1 MEKIKMAREFSP
13 QTVLIYVMVVT
24 AVADRRVGDNELMT
38 INEIAK
44 TLPIFKNYLPAQLD
58 AATAD
63 CLSLLDDE
71 DGINII
77 LNLVKKF
84 LPAHLYETAYALACD
99 VIAADGKAGQ
109 EELRWL
115 EMLRNHLHIDL
126 LHAAAIERGARARY
140 AHE

>member
-1 MEKIKMAREFSP
+1 MKRELTT
-13 QTVLIYVMVVT
+13 QAALIYVMVVT
-24 AVADRRVGDNELMT
+24 AVADRKVGDSELRT

-44 TLPIFKNYLPAQLD
+44 TLPIFNNLLPDQLD

-71 DGINII
+71 NGIS
-77 LNLVKKF
+77 LLLQLVKHS
-84 LPAHLYETAYALACD
+84 LPAPLYETAYALACD

-140 AHE
+140 AR

>member
-1 MEKIKMAREFSP
+1 MKTNNLNP
-13 QTVLIYVMVVT
+13 QAALISVMVVT
-24 AVADRRVGDNELMT
+24 AVADRKVGDRELLT

-44 TLPIFKNYLPAQLD
+44 TLPIFRAYQPEQLD

-63 CLSLLDDE
+63 CLSLLDHE
-71 DGINII
+71 DGISMI
-77 LNLVKKF
+77 LKLVKEA
-84 LPAHLYETAYALACD
+84 LPEHLYETAYALACD

-115 EMLRNHLHIDL
+115 EMLRNHLHVDQ

-140 AHE
+140 AR

>member
-1 MEKIKMAREFSP
+1 MKRELTT
-13 QTVLIYVMVVT
+13 QTALIYVMVVT
-24 AVADRRVGDNELMT
+24 AVADRKVGDSELRT

-44 TLPIFKNYLPAQLD
+44 TLPIFNNLLPAQLD

-71 DGINII
+71 NGIS
-77 LNLVKKF
+77 LLLQLVKNS
-84 LPAHLYETAYALACD
+84 LSAHLYETAYALACD

-115 EMLRNHLHIDL
+115 EMLRNYLHIDL

-140 AHE
+140 AR